1 MPTVDLLTP
10 IGDLVP
16 GTKLMPTISE
26 VFTGTEVRGVDEPA
40 VVLKLEEVTS
50 VVYMLVSVCR

>member
-10 IGDLVP
+10 VGDLVP

-26 VFTGTEVRGVDEPA
+26 VFTGTEVRG
-40 VVLKLEEVTS
+40 EVT
-50 VVYMLVSVCR
+50 VPREEALF